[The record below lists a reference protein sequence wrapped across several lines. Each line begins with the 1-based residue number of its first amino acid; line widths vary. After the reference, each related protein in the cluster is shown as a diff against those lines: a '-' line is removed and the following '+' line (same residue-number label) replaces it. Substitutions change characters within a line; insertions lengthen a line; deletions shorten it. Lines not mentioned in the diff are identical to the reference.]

1 MQRRM
6 RAASGAALALGIL
19 AVSGCATIKPRLD
32 YERASRDVEQAIG
45 TPWPVAPEDDS
56 TIAARVSTL
65 LDGGLTSNE
74 AVQLTLLNNPR
85 LRSELL
91 TIGIG
96 RAQVVQSALFTNPVL
111 ALSLRFPD
119 GGGLSNLE
127 MGLSQNIAEL
137 WQIPLRKQAAQR
149 DLDRT
154 ILDVARTASV
164 TALEAKAAY
173 FGAVRADR
181 EAEIARQN
189 LAVTQQLVELAV
201 ARRDAGAGSEVDV
214 NLARARQMES
224 ELQAR
229 RADVAAVEARSE
241 LARLCGLQIPPEELV
256 LAEPL
261 PEPTVWTIAAND
273 VIAVAREQRLD
284 VRAVRQL
291 VDAAWARVGLEKM
304 RFLRSLEVGVS
315 VERSERGTRGDR
327 NWLAETAWAS
337 AEAGQLTAPSL
348 QPREPLSTD
357 WVVGPTLGVEVPLFD
372 QNQAQI
378 AKAEYEHQQAQQ
390 ALEALDR
397 DLVQQAHVALKRAR
411 VAAENARFYRD
422 SYLPLQEESLQLAQ
436 EAYRVGRTQ
445 LLAVLDVQRG
455 LLEARAGYVAAQAD
469 AGIAVVELERV
480 AGAPAGAL
488 LAAQPSVEPNKDKEQ
503 DKDDSR

>member
-1 MQRRM
+1 MQRRIC
-6 RAASGAALALGIL
+6 SGIGAALTLTIL
-19 AVSGCATIKPRLD
+19 AVSGCATVNPRHD
-32 YERASRDVEQAIG
+32 FERASQHVERATG
-45 TPWPVAPEDDS
+45 TPWPVAPADEAS
-56 TIAARVSTL
+56 IAARVTEL
-65 LDGGLTSNE
+65 LSGGLTSNE
-74 AVQLTLLNNPR
+74 AVQLALLNNPR
-85 LRSELL
+85 LRAELL
-91 TIGIG
+91 SIGIG

-111 ALSLRFPD
+111 ALSLRWPD
-119 GGGLSNLE
+119 GGGLTNLE

-137 WQIPLRKQAAQR
+137 WQIPLRKKAAQR

-173 FGAVRADR
+173 FKAVRADR
-181 EAEIARQN
+181 EAEIAREN
-189 LAVTQQLVELAV
+189 LGVTRQLVDLAV
-201 ARRDAGAGSEVDV
+201 ARQDAGAGSEVDV

-224 ELQAR
+224 QLQTR
-229 RADVAAVEARSE
+229 RADLVAIEARSE
-241 LARLCGLQIPPEELV
+241 LARLCGLQKPPEELA

-261 PEPTVWTIAAND
+261 PEPTTWTLVADSVIAA
-273 VIAVAREQRLD
+273 AREHRLD

-378 AKAEYEHQQAQQ
+378 AKAEYEHQQALQV
-390 ALEALDR
+390 LEALDR
-397 DLVQQAHVALKRAR
+397 DLVQQAHVALKRAQ

-422 SYLPLQEESLQLAQ
+422 DYLPLQEESLQLAQ
-436 EAYRVGRTQ
+436 EAYRVGRTP

-455 LLEARAGYVAAQAD
+455 LLDARAGYVAALAD
-469 AGIAVVELERV
+469 AGIAIVELERV
-480 AGAPAGAL
+480 AGLPAGAL
-488 LAAQPSVEPNKDKEQ
+488 LAAQASVEPNETKDVS
-503 DKDDSR
+503 KDNSR

>member
-1 MQRRM
+1 M
-6 RAASGAALALGIL
+6 RLRISATVMFAALAIG
-19 AVSGCATIKPRLD
+19 GCATINPRPD
-32 YERASRDVEQAIG
+32 FERASQDVERATG
-45 TPWPVAPEDDS
+45 APWPVPPADEAS
-56 TIAARVSTL
+56 IAAQVAEL
-65 LDGGLTSNE
+65 LNGGLTSNE
-74 AVQLTLLNNPR
+74 VVQLALLNNPR

-91 TIGIG
+91 SIGIG
-96 RAQVVQSALFTNPVL
+96 RAQVVQSTLFTNPVL
-111 ALSLRFPD
+111 ALSLRWPD
-119 GGGLSNLE
+119 GGGLTNLE

-154 ILDVARTASV
+154 ILDVARAASV

-173 FGAVRADR
+173 FSAVRADR
-181 EAEIARQN
+181 ESEISRQN
-189 LAVTQQLVELAV
+189 LDIARQLVELAV

-229 RADVAAVEARSE
+229 RAEVTTVEARAE
-241 LARLCGLQIPPEELV
+241 LARLCGLQTPPQELV
-256 LAEPL
+256 FAEPL
-261 PEPTVWTIAAND
+261 PEPAAWTLAAGD
-273 VIAVAREQRLD
+273 VIATAREHRLD
-284 VRAVRQL
+284 VQAVRQL
-291 VDAAWARVGLEKM
+291 VDAAWARVGLEKA
-304 RFLRSLEVGVS
+304 RFLRSLEIGVS

-337 AEAGQLTAPSL
+337 AEAGQLTPPSL

-411 VAAENARFYRD
+411 VAAENARFYRE
-422 SYLPLQEESLQLAQ
+422 SYLPLQEESLKLAQ

-455 LLEARAGYVAAQAD
+455 LLDARAGYVAAQAE
-469 AGIAVVELERV
+469 AGIALVELERV
-480 AGAPAGAL
+480 AGQPASVL
-488 LAAQPSVEPNKDKEQ
+488 LAAQPSISHDQTKDSS
-503 DKDDSR
+503 KDDSQ